1 MPQCGIEAN
10 AAGTTLTRRTGYG
23 MTPRRRNATLKDV
36 AAAAGVHT
44 STVSRALSPD
54 KRTLVNTETR
64 EHIEQVAKDLHYR
77 PDKVASS
84 LRRGRTNV
92 IGVIVADLGNPFIS
106 PVLRGIENALTGRW
120 VMQLVVESRDSSDR
134 LARVCEALVEQRVDA
149 IVTTAARTGDRS
161 TLRRVAEEVPLVLA
175 VRDMPDLR
183 VATVAH
189 DDVLGGRLAA
199 RHLLDLGHSHLGQL
213 VGPDDV
219 SSFRHRRRGFR
230 DAATDA
236 GLDVLEISD
245 ATLLPTVEEGR
256 RLMELLLREHGDDM
270 PSAVFVHNDPMA
282 VGALDAARAAG
293 LACPD
298 DLSIV
303 GYNNSA
309 LTAYLDPPLTT
320 IHLPGYELGRLAA
333 DTVIGMLDEP
343 GVAPHTVTLPPRLV
357 ARASTAPLSP

>member
-1 MPQCGIEAN
+1 
-10 AAGTTLTRRTGYG
+10 

-36 AAAAGVHT
+36 ATAAGVHA

-54 KRTLVNTETR
+54 KRMLVNTETR

-92 IGVIVADLGNPFIS
+92 IGVMVADLGNPFIS
-106 PVLRGIENALTGRW
+106 PVLRGIENALTGRS

-134 LARVCEALVEQRVDA
+134 LARLCEALIDQRVDA
-149 IVTTAARTGDRS
+149 IITTAARTGDRS
-161 TLRRVAEEVPLVLA
+161 TLRRVAEEVPVVIA
-175 VRDMPDLR
+175 VRDLPNLG

-189 DDVLGGRLAA
+189 DDVLGGQLAA
-199 RHLLDLGHSHLGQL
+199 RHLVDLGHTRLASL

-219 SSFRHRRRGFR
+219 SSFRRRRRGFR
-230 DAATDA
+230 DAAADA

-245 ATLLPTVEEGR
+245 ATVLPTVEEGR
-256 RLMELLLREHGDDM
+256 RLMELLLADHRHDM

-293 LACPD
+293 LECPD

-303 GYNNSA
+303 GYNNNA
-309 LTAYLDPPLTT
+309 LTAFLDPSLTT

-343 GVAPHTVTLPPRLV
+343 GVVPYTVTLPPHLV
-357 ARASTAPLSP
+357 ARASTAPASS